1 MSLMEGRIKWERRWR
16 QNNDREH
23 GEDGP
28 QSFLLLSV
36 TGLSPREV
44 FQES

>member
-1 MSLMEGRIKWERRWR
+1 MRNESDGGMSLMEGRMKWEKRWR

-28 QSFLLLSV
+28 QSFYCYL
-36 TGLSPREV
+36 
-44 FQES
+44 